1 MPYRFAADVVLA
13 LHFAFI
19 VFALF
24 GGLLAIR
31 FPWVA
36 LVHLPAAG
44 WGAFVELTGRIC
56 PLTPLEN
63 ALRARGGDAG
73 YTEGFIEHY
82 LLPIIYPG
90 ALTRD
95 VQLWLAGVLIVV
107 NVLIYVHVLHRRL
120 TRRP

>member
-1 MPYRFAADVVLA
+1 MLYRLLADVVLVA
-13 LHFAFI
+13 HLAFI

-31 FPWVA
+31 FPWTA

-63 ALRARGGDAG
+63 AFRARAGDAG
-73 YTEGFIEHY
+73 YAEDFIEHY
-82 LLPIIYPG
+82 LLPALYPS

-95 VQLWLAGVLIVV
+95 VQLWLAGGVIAF
-107 NVLIYVHVLHRRL
+107 NVLIYIYVVHRRS
-120 TRRP
+120 TRG

>member
-1 MPYRFAADVVLA
+1 MLYRFMADAVLA
-13 LHFAFI
+13 LHLAFI
-19 VFALF
+19 VFALL

-36 LVHLPAAG
+36 LVHLPTAA

-63 ALRARGGDAG
+63 AFRVRAGDQG

-82 LLPIIYPG
+82 LLPIIYPS

-95 VQLWLAGVLIVV
+95 VQLWLAGVVIAV
-107 NVLIYVHVLHRRL
+107 NLLIYVYVLHRR
-120 TRRP
+120 RRD